1 MIVILSYTGDQ
12 VTNKVIE
19 WLQRYECK
27 FKRVHLEEED
37 FRNISLELNDGA
49 HTLKLKLQ
57 SGELLN
63 VNEVSCFFFRGGLF
77 PLHLQCYVHDVLP
90 ASMIA
95 NHLAYERNTLVR
107 YFYKEVSRKCLG
119 NLLLH
124 PLNKLEQ
131 LRMAA
136 ESGLAIPETVIC
148 NSKEYLQESLLKD
161 EKCFITKSIQENV
174 FYQAFS
180 DVHYE
185 LKVNEL
191 HTEKIDHSFFP
202 SLFQKSIEKAIE
214 IRTFY
219 LDGKFYS
226 LAMLLFAADKRVVDY
241 RTATKQ
247 IRYACYQLPDAIEN
261 KLQKMMNVLNLNTG
275 SIDLVLGK
283 DGEYYFLELN
293 PTGQVGWVSDYG
305 GYNIEEKIA
314 TYLLTKQNKFIN
326 EQQASIAS

>member
-1 MIVILSYTGDQ
+1 MI
-12 VTNKVIE
+12 
-19 WLQRYECK
+19 
-27 FKRVHLEEED
+27 
-37 FRNISLELNDGA
+37 
-49 HTLKLKLQ
+49 
-57 SGELLN
+57 
-63 VNEVSCFFFRGGLF
+63 
-77 PLHLQCYVHDVLP
+77 
-90 ASMIA
+90 M
-95 NHLAYERNTLVR
+95 
-107 YFYKEVSRKCLG
+107 
-119 NLLLH
+119 
-124 PLNKLEQ
+124 
-131 LRMAA
+131 
-136 ESGLAIPETVIC
+136 
-148 NSKEYLQESLLKD
+148 LKD
-161 EKCFITKSIQENV
+161 N
-174 FYQAFS
+174 
-180 DVHYE
+180 H
-185 LKVNEL
+185 
-191 HTEKIDHSFFP
+191 IDYCGG
-202 SLFQKSIEKAIE
+202 IEKAIE